1 MDMDD
6 YFSDDDLDA
15 LNANALQELENNA
28 IQFTQAQRPYEPPN
42 HSNHSKR
49 PVPPKPLPPPPRGQ
63 QRSHVAYGVEVEE
76 DDLDD
81 AVVVVHDALQPKTA
95 LSPARAV
102 GPTRPAQ
109 LPSRAQPRQ
118 QPRQNETWRAVSV
131 PNPGNKNN
139 SLRPQPVDS
148 AFRPPAN
155 PTSIGPRASQQLPSR
170 NQAPLL
176 PRRAPSVSS
185 GYQSSQAPRQTGATS
200 HEVTALQAQI
210 LDLKS
215 KLTTREGEISIVR
228 KRLEKTREDHEREL
242 QIVRARTAEQ
252 LAKQERVVEAA
263 RAAQQSAATEL
274 EFTRRDLRDEVARA
288 KRQDGPGTPKK
299 NAVAKAWGVSDG
311 FEDVE
316 MAGSPSKGKRGK
328 NAGPVAGAV
337 VEPPAKLLRT
347 PTKSKRKRPA
357 LDSPVTALETHSE
370 DVVMLDDVG
379 VPVHATAVIGPMVPV
394 TQSSVPFDYLKVILN
409 HSAGH
414 GRPLAFEYLSRFE
427 LSTRPGES
435 LASILLRKLSTAG
448 DPSDPTQ
455 LPIQFSLE
463 VIRLWDACKAER
475 LLAPITELVSLVSF
489 TMQLHTVAL
498 APYIAPTLLPVAMDS
513 CYEVAIP
520 RFSNPVPGEPT
531 AEDFIK
537 LRDNT
542 DTHKILSLMY
552 LTALGCAT
560 SEPAVGSI
568 LPPAADFWSLVH
580 MHFILLHL
588 NRKQPIDD
596 FIAVLRLLCTSAFPD
611 SIGPLDPSRSPEM
624 VAQLLIDRIS
634 MYMTD
639 TSRWDADETKLRD
652 LRLASLQT
660 LSAFARSRF
669 GLAHLAKHDWII
681 PRLVTLLSCCIE
693 ELYDGDMQYSS
704 AGSDGPTDGL
714 QRVVAHTMFLLH
726 MIITSQPDGN
736 AIDVSAKLSK
746 TTGASQKYLLS
757 LSRLNFAD
765 DLVSEDTAEL
775 AHELLELAVTSEA
788 GEELGEF
795 FSG

>member
-6 YFSDDDLDA
+6 FSDDDLDT

-28 IQFTQAQRPYEPPN
+28 IQFTQAQKTYEPTAD
-42 HSNHSKR
+42 
-49 PVPPKPLPPPPRGQ
+49 
-63 QRSHVAYGVEVEE
+63 VAYGAED

-81 AVVVVHDALQPKTA
+81 AVVVVQDALQSKPA
-95 LSPARAV
+95 LL
-102 GPTRPAQ
+102 PTRVVAPVKSAQ
-109 LPSRAQPRQ
+109 LPSRAQPQ
-118 QPRQNETWRAVSV
+118 QQQQQEPRQKEAWCPVSV
-131 PNPGNKNN
+131 PNAHHG
-139 SLRPQPVDS
+139 LRPHPAYPAHSARS
-148 AFRPPAN
+148 AFRSPAN
-155 PTSIGPRASQQLPSR
+155 PTSVGPRASQQLPSR

-176 PRRAPSVSS
+176 PRPAPSVSS

-200 HEVTALQAQI
+200 HELATLQAQI

-228 KRLEKTREDHEREL
+228 KRLEKTREDHKREL
-242 QIVRARTAEQ
+242 QIVKAQTAEQ
-252 LAKQERVVEAA
+252 LAKQERAVEAA
-263 RAAQQSAATEL
+263 RAAQQSATTEL
-274 EFTRRDLRDEVARA
+274 EFTRRDLREEVVRA

-299 NAVAKAWGVSDG
+299 NAVTKTWGVSDG

-328 NAGPVAGAV
+328 NVGPVAGSV

-357 LDSPVTALETHSE
+357 VDSPVTALETHSE

-379 VPVHATAVIGPMVPV
+379 VPVHDIVGISPMAPV
-394 TQSSVPFDYLKVILN
+394 TQCSVPFDYLKVILN
-409 HSAGH
+409 HSAAH

-427 LSTRPGES
+427 LPTRPGES
-435 LASILLRKLSTAG
+435 LASILLRKLSSAG
-448 DPSDPTQ
+448 DPGDPTQ

-463 VIRLWDACKAER
+463 VIRLWDACRSENIVSAAYY
-475 LLAPITELVSLVSF
+475 LLFQTTTI
-489 TMQLHTVAL
+489 
-498 APYIAPTLLPVAMDS
+498 APYIAPTLLPVAMES
-513 CYEVAIP
+513 CYDVAVP
-520 RFSNPVPGEPT
+520 RFTNPVPGEPT
-531 AEDFIK
+531 AENFIQ
-537 LRDNT
+537 LRDGI
-542 DTHKILSLMY
+542 DTHKILSLLY
-552 LTALGCAT
+552 FTALGCAT

-568 LPPAADFWSLVH
+568 LSPVVDFWSLVH
-580 MHFILLHL
+580 MQFILVYL

-596 FIAVLRLLCTSAFPD
+596 FIAVLRLLCTSVFPD
-611 SIGPLDPSRSPEM
+611 TIGPINPDRPPVV

-639 TSRWDADETKLRD
+639 TSRWDADETRLRD

-660 LSAFARSRF
+660 LSAFAGSRF
-669 GLAHLAKHDWII
+669 GLVHLVKHDWII

-693 ELYDGDMQYSS
+693 ELYNGDMQYSS
-704 AGSDGPTDGL
+704 ADEDGVADGL

-726 MIITSQPDGN
+726 MIVTSQADGE
-736 AIDVSAKLSK
+736 AVDVPAKLSK
-746 TTGASQKYLLS
+746 TTGGSQKYLLS